1 MYLKLNYLLK
11 LGPPLPKVLAS
22 HSMVELGE
30 NLYTIGGFSHDEI
43 AKFTEFPESREIQ
56 KLTCVSG
63 ACSWTTLTQQLK
75 VGRGYTVAIPVSDS
89 FCTRM

>member
-11 LGPPLPKVLAS
+11 LGPPLPKGLAS

-56 KLTCVSG
+56 MLTCVSG
-63 ACSWTTLTQQLK
+63 VCNWTTLTQQLK